1 MAFTDTQVEALRA
14 PLPRSNVKTRQQAGR
29 SLSYIEAWKA
39 IEEAN
44 RIFGFGEWSS
54 ETIEC
59 RCVSEKP
66 RKIGKGNYEK
76 DGHGVS
82 YVARVRITVKTPDGL
97 VTREGVGAGHGI
109 DADLGLA
116 HESAIKE
123 SESDARKRALMTF
136 GNPFGLALY
145 DKDQENVSD
154 DTPETRA
161 HERAPAR
168 QEPEVPAAGN
178 SPAPVDSKK
187 EALDRRTQAA
197 IRSAELQQYAIVEGK
212 EIFTTLRVNLK
223 EFRERLDSG
232 ERVSWI
238 RRDWDMWLPTTK
250 MSAPKMSKEDQ
261 QAIRDDVRDFLDD
274 LKFAEKSQLVAA

>member
-14 PLPRSNVKTRQQAGR
+14 PLLRSNVKARQQAGR

-59 RCVSEKP
+59 RCVAEKA
-66 RKIGKGNYEK
+66 RKIGKGTWEK

-82 YVARVRITVKTPDGL
+82 YVARVRITVKTPGGI

-154 DTPETRA
+154 DETQAPEQR
-161 HERAPAR
+161 PAR
-168 QEPEVPAAGN
+168 QEPEPTAAAAN
-178 SPAPVDSKK
+178 PAPVDPKQA
-187 EALDRRTQAA
+187 ALERRTAA
-197 IRSAELQQYAIVEGK
+197 ATRAAELQKSKHEDAK
-212 EIFTTLRVNLK
+212 KLFTSHTATLKNFRDSLDKRDKPFHALK
-223 EFRERLDSG
+223 REWETFMMTLKASAHN
-232 ERVSWI
+232 
-238 RRDWDMWLPTTK
+238 MLPD
-250 MSAPKMSKEDQ
+250 DQ
-261 QAIRDDVRDFLDD
+261 RILRGDVAEVLAD
-274 LKFAEKSQLVAA
+274 LKHAEKFELAAA

>member
-1 MAFTDTQVEALRA
+1 MSFTDTQVSQLSA

-29 SLSYIEAWKA
+29 NLSYIEAWKA
-39 IEEAN
+39 IDEAN

-59 RCVSEKP
+59 RCVAEKP
-66 RKIGKGNYEK
+66 RKIGKGTYEK

-154 DTPETRA
+154 DTNTETRA
-161 HERAPAR
+161 PEQRPAR
-168 QEPEVPAAGN
+168 QEQTPAAGP
-178 SPAPVDSKK
+178 SAPVDPKV
-187 EALDRRTQAA
+187 EALKRQTEHAT
-197 IRSAELQQYAIVEGK
+197 RSAELQKSRLEEGK
-212 EIFTTLRVNLK
+212 SLYQSHSKAISRIQ
-223 EFRERLDSG
+223 ERLD
-232 ERVSWI
+232 I
-238 RRDWDMWLPTTK
+238 RAEPVHQIARDWSSLTQTIKASIGKLTSD
-250 MSAPKMSKEDQ
+250 DQ
-261 QAIRDDVRDFLDD
+261 RVLRSDAAEVSSS
-274 LKFAEKSQLVAA
+274 LKHAEKFETVAA

>member
-1 MAFTDTQVEALRA
+1 MAFTEAQVFLLSA

-59 RCVSEKP
+59 RCVAEKA
-66 RKIGKGNYEK
+66 RKIGKGQWEK

-82 YVARVRITVKTPDGL
+82 YVARVRITVRTPDGL

-154 DTPETRA
+154 GETRA
-161 HERAPAR
+161 PEQHPAR
-168 QEPEVPAAGN
+168 QEPEPAAAAAN
-178 SPAPVDSKK
+178 PAPADPKQT
-187 EALDRRTQAA
+187 ALDRRTQYATRA
-197 IRSAELQQYAIVEGK
+197 AELQKSRHAEAKAKAQTFTVALSAFKNQIEGGDVPAF
-212 EIFTTLRVNLK
+212 EVRRNYNTWLQTLK
-223 EFRERLDSG
+223 A
-232 ERVSWI
+232 SWSSLLV
-238 RRDWDMWLPTTK
+238 D
-250 MSAPKMSKEDQ
+250 DQ
-261 QAIRDDVRDFLDD
+261 RAIRATRDKIEVLLRD
-274 LKFAEKSQLVAA
+274 AEATQKEAA